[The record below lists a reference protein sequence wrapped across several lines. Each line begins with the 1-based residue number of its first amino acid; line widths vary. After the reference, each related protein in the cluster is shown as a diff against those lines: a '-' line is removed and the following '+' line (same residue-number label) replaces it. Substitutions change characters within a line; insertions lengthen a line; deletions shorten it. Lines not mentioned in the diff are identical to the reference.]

1 MHTPPQLNN
10 IQHTEAKEGKTLL
23 FVLILKQIPNKF
35 RLALRNFKNLIIML
49 KNISNLGETLNKNEQ
64 QAIKGGIWN
73 SLAECQEH
81 CPGSCLI
88 GFYGKRWACGM

>member
-1 MHTPPQLNN
+1 
-10 IQHTEAKEGKTLL
+10 
-23 FVLILKQIPNKF
+23 
-35 RLALRNFKNLIIML
+35 ML

-73 SLAECQEH
+73 SLAECQEN